1 MPPAAR
7 QCCLA
12 LLLALC
18 LYPFA
23 QARQADADT
32 SLLLEVRL
40 RQHQLAEA
48 ITAWPVD
55 GDLALP
61 LGELARLLTLAI
73 KTDPAAGTAS
83 GYLLDES
90 HPFSLDAR
98 TGELLIDGRREQ
110 ISPALLRR
118 EGDDLYVPRRLL
130 SRWLPVDLQLDLSA
144 LVLEVQPR
152 LRLPLEAALARRA
165 RMPAAAG
172 ARPDP
177 GYPRLDLP
185 YRLASAPFVDQS
197 LGIDAQRERAHGQAS
212 ALTYSAYATADL
224 LGMQAAMF
232 ASLRRQRSSDVGVN
246 ADITAASL
254 RMTLGRQDDAG
265 NLLGAMHA
273 RTALLGNVPV
283 AAVDHISH
291 TATAGYGVLVSNHVL
306 GQPFGFERQSLDG
319 ELPQGWDVELFYN
332 GALIAMQQTG
342 ADGRYHFD
350 ELPLAY
356 GSNEFR
362 LVFHGPLGQLRS
374 ERRSVLL
381 DQSAL
386 APGTLSYL
394 AALQRDTN
402 HDGRLRAL
410 ARFDAG
416 INRHLSA
423 SAALVRLPADALA
436 APMSYLDVGLHAW
449 WANLA
454 GGASLIRASDG
465 GQLGELSFKTRL
477 DGWSL
482 GASHAVLDHFSSDIY
497 RPVADPVKGRDEVRI
512 DGVPGIGNTAPADA
526 APIPAL
532 LFPVSFQLR
541 RDTLVSQR
549 QLLDAQLRLAYF
561 RQGTALSNQ
570 LRWQSQPG
578 QRAVDGIFS
587 LSRRVAGY
595 GLSGQLQYTV
605 LPRRALSSVSLNAD
619 TSLGAGAL
627 ATAGVTRDLGG
638 AGGYRVSAGYN
649 RSIGAGRLAL
659 GASAFYSSRGDAAKG
674 VGVGLRLFT
683 AAGFEPRQGSWHAS
697 AQPMAAAGAAAV
709 RVYLDRNGNGVF
721 DAGDTPIEQAALL
734 INGARQPVRTGPDGI
749 ALLERLPPNLPVDLA
764 VDGDTLSDPQWSAAG
779 KGVRLVARPGVV
791 AVIDLAVA
799 VSGEVEG
806 QIWLPGPGRRPAAGV
821 TVQLLAADGKIAAST
836 VSGIE
841 GDYLFPTVPAG
852 AWRLRAAGGA
862 GSAERALRMGL
873 DGAAL
878 TAQDLVLAR
887 AASLPPGLP

>member
-1 MPPAAR
+1 MPSAAR

-18 LYPFA
+18 LSPFA
-23 QARQADADT
+23 QARQADADA
-32 SLLLEVRL
+32 SVLLEVRL

-48 ITAWPVD
+48 IVAWPVE

-83 GYLLDES
+83 GYILDDS

-98 TGELLIDGRREQ
+98 TGALLLDGRHEQ
-110 ISPALLRR
+110 LAPALLRR
-118 EGDDLYVPRRLL
+118 EGDDIYVPLRLL
-130 SRWLPVDLQLDLSA
+130 TRWLPVDLQLDMSA
-144 LVLEVQPR
+144 LVLEVKPR
-152 LRLPLEAALARRA
+152 VRLPLEAALARRA
-165 RMPAAAG
+165 RSPATAG

-185 YRLASAPFVDQS
+185 YRLASAPFLDQS
-197 LGIDAQRERAHGQAS
+197 LGIDTQREKPRSHAS
-212 ALTYSAYATADL
+212 ALSYSVFATADL
-224 LGMQAAMF
+224 LGMQAALF
-232 ASLRRQRSSDVGVN
+232 ASMRRQRGSDAGIN
-246 ADITAASL
+246 ADINAASVRL
-254 RMTLGRQDDAG
+254 TLGRQDDEG
-265 NLLGAMHA
+265 NLLGPLRA
-273 RTALLGNVPV
+273 RTALLGNVAV
-283 AAVDHISH
+283 AAVDHVSH
-291 TATAGYGVLVSNHVL
+291 TASAGYGVLVSNHVL
-306 GQPFGFERQSLDG
+306 DQPVGFERHSLDG

-332 GALIAMQQTG
+332 GALIAMQQGG

-356 GSNEFR
+356 GTNEFR

-394 AALQRDTN
+394 AALQRDAN
-402 HDGRLRAL
+402 SDGRLRAL

-416 INRHLSA
+416 IHRHLSA
-423 SAALVRLPADALA
+423 SAALVRLPGDALA
-436 APMSYLDVGLHAW
+436 APAGYVDLGLHAW

-454 GGASLIRASDG
+454 GGASVIRASDG
-465 GQLGELSFKTRL
+465 GRLGELSFKTRL

-512 DGVPGIGNTAPADA
+512 DGVPGVGNTAPADA
-526 APIPAL
+526 APVPAL

-541 RDTLVSQR
+541 RDTLVSRR
-549 QLLDAQLRLAYF
+549 QLLDAQLRLAFF
-561 RQGTALSNQ
+561 RQGTAVSNQ

-578 QRAVDGIFS
+578 QRAVDGILS

-605 LPRRALSSVSLNAD
+605 LPRRALSSLSLNAD
-619 TSLGAGAL
+619 TSMGAGAL
-627 ATAGVTRDLGG
+627 ATAGITRDLGG
-638 AGGYRVSAGYN
+638 AGSYRVSAGYN
-649 RSIGAGRLAL
+649 RSLGAGRLAF
-659 GASAFYSSRGDAAKG
+659 GASALYSSRGDGGKG
-674 VGVGLRLFT
+674 MGVSLRLFT

-709 RVYLDRNGNGVF
+709 RVYLDRNGNGVL
-721 DAGDTPIEQAALL
+721 D
-734 INGARQPVRTGPDGI
+734 
-749 ALLERLPPNLPVDLA
+749 RLPANLPVDLA

-779 KGVRLVARPGVV
+779 KGVRLVARPGVA
-791 AVIDLAVA
+791 AVVDLAVA
-799 VSGEVEG
+799 VSSEVEG
-806 QIWLPGPGRRPAAGV
+806 QVWLPGAGRRPAAGV

-836 VSGIE
+836 VTGID

-852 AWRLRAAGGA
+852 PWRLRAASSA
-862 GSAERALRMGL
+862 GVAERAVRMGL
-873 DGAAL
+873 DGEAL

-887 AASLPPGLP
+887 A